1 MSTLHVENLKGLTSG
16 GNANKVIIPT
26 GQTLE
31 VTDNIRYDDMPAGS
45 VIQTVDSSSTSVV
58 TTSSSGTWVDSGDTI
73 TITPKFATSKILVF
87 SNQQI
92 GKTRNSSGVA
102 RIDTKLIE
110 SNSGYILGS
119 SAFEGTDNLASGNL
133 SSYTAQHGTFQCSNT
148 NQLTFKTQAK
158 PSGGTNAAAIFPAWY
173 TGSIHTITAL
183 EIAQ

>member
-1 MSTLHVENLKGLTSG
+1 MSTLHVENLKGLSSG
-16 GNANKVIIPT
+16 GNANKIIVPS
-26 GQTLE
+26 GQTL
-31 VTDNIRYDDMPAGS
+31 TAPGH
-45 VIQTVDSSSTSVV
+45 VIQMQHARLTGASTQSTS
-58 TTSSSGTWVDSGDTI
+58 TSFIDTGL
-73 TITPKFATSKILVF
+73 TVNITPKFATSKILVF